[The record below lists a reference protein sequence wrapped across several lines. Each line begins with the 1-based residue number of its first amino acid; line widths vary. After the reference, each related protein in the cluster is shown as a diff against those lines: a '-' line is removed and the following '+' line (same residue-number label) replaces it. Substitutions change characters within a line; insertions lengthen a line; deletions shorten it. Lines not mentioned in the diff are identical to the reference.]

1 LWFFSFECGFV
12 IVFSLG
18 KLMVDIDYRVFVAH
32 GTGWG
37 ALIASQ
43 LAVLN
48 PLSCLVMLECFGWWR
63 IR

>member
-1 LWFFSFECGFV
+1 
-12 IVFSLG
+12 
-18 KLMVDIDYRVFVAH
+18 MVDIDYRVFVAH